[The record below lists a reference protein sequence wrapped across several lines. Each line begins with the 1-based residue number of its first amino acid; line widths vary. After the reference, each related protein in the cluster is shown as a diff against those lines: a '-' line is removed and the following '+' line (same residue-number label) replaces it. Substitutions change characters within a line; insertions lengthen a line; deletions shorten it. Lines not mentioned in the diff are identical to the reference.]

1 MAKKIILGKR
11 NTILDDEFSLKIDG
25 INHLSELNLSTTIYE
40 KEFLKL
46 INEKKFEKCSDIISL
61 IGRISK
67 GRYSRLNELKVILAI
82 ESVLDKYGKG
92 IKCFEDYLEIK
103 KEINK
108 IYFFESE
115 IDILLNNKDFNK
127 KVNYLKFIEKEI
139 SLKEIIDKTI
149 NDIDN
154 IKVSISGIKEIEKL
168 KKIDETIS
176 TEDIE
181 ELRNKYINKLEKFYE
196 KLNFDNLNKDKIN
209 SFLGENFHKEFSN
222 SKEIIV
228 FFEHIL
234 KEKKS
239 IEVIINELEKVYS
252 FYKFN
257 NCKSIE
263 ERVLS
268 LYNNKNMEFIEL
280 PMINKMKIV
289 ENVLNKNKLEF
300 NYNNFEEVFNKELNS
315 VINMNREKAISL
327 F

>member
-11 NTILDDEFSLKIDG
+11 NTTLDDEFSLKLDG

-46 INEKKFEKCSDIISL
+46 INEKNFEKCSDIISL

-108 IYFFESE
+108 IDFFESE

-154 IKVSISGIKEIEKL
+154 I
-168 KKIDETIS
+168 
-176 TEDIE
+176 E

-209 SFLGENFHKEFSN
+209 SFLGKNFHKEFSN

-228 FFEHIL
+228 FFEYIL

-239 IEVIINELEKVYS
+239 IEVVINELEKVYS

-315 VINMNREKAISL
+315 VINMDREKAISL

>member
-11 NTILDDEFSLKIDG
+11 NTILDDEFSLKLDG

-46 INEKKFEKCSDIISL
+46 INEKNFEKCSDIISL

-108 IYFFESE
+108 IYFFEAE

-196 KLNFDNLNKDKIN
+196 KLNFDNLNKDEIN
-209 SFLGENFHKEFSN
+209 SFLGGNFHKEFSN

-239 IEVIINELEKVYS
+239 IEVVINELEKVYS

-315 VINMNREKAISL
+315 VINIDREKAISL

>member
-1 MAKKIILGKR
+1 MAKKIILSKR

-46 INEKKFEKCSDIISL
+46 INEKNFEKCSDIISL

-108 IYFFESE
+108 IYFFEAE

-196 KLNFDNLNKDKIN
+196 KLNFDNLNKDEIS
-209 SFLGENFHKEFSN
+209 SFLGGNFHKEFSN

-239 IEVIINELEKVYS
+239 IEVVINELEKVYS

>member
-1 MAKKIILGKR
+1 MAKKIILSKR

-46 INEKKFEKCSDIISL
+46 INEKNFEKCSDIISL

-108 IYFFESE
+108 IYFFEAE

-196 KLNFDNLNKDKIN
+196 KLNFDNLNKDEIS
-209 SFLGENFHKEFSN
+209 SFVGGNFHKEFSN

-239 IEVIINELEKVYS
+239 IEVVINELEKVYS

>member
-1 MAKKIILGKR
+1 MAKKIILSKR

-46 INEKKFEKCSDIISL
+46 INEKNFEKCSDIISL

-82 ESVLDKYGKG
+82 ESVLDKCGKS

-127 KVNYLKFIEKEI
+127 KVNYLKFI
-139 SLKEIIDKTI
+139 IDKNI

-239 IEVIINELEKVYS
+239 IEVVINELEKVYS

-315 VINMNREKAISL
+315 VINMDREKAISL